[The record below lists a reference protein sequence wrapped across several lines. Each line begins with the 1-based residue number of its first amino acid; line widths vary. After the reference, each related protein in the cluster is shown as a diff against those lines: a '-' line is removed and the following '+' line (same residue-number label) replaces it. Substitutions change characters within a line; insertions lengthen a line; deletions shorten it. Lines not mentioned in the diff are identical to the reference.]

1 MATQRMMFHRRIES
15 PFGTLCV
22 SACDDGITALDWQ
35 ETQAADAHHLLDQA
49 QDYLTRYF
57 AGKAVALTLPFH
69 LDGTEHHQTVL
80 RAMADIPYGQTE
92 TYATL
97 AEKTGS
103 VARAVGGVCGSNP
116 IPILIPCHRVLSAGR
131 RIGHFSAPGGPL
143 TKMKL
148 LDLEGAR
155 YRG

>member
-1 MATQRMMFHRRIES
+1 MSLYRRRIES
-15 PFGTLCV
+15 PFGPLCI
-22 SACDDGITALDWQ
+22 SATADGICQLEWANT
-35 ETQAADAHHLLDQA
+35 QA
-49 QDYLTRYF
+49 QDAHPLLDKAAEYLTRYF
-57 AGKAVALTLPFH
+57 AGEPVTLDLPFH
-69 LDGTEHHQTVL
+69 LEGTAHHQKVL
-80 RAMADIPYGQTE
+80 RAMAAIPYGQTE

-97 AEKTGS
+97 AEQTGS

-116 IPILIPCHRVLSAGR
+116 LPILIPCHRVLSAGR

-148 LDLEGAR
+148 LDLEGAA